1 VESKLPRIELQDRDM
16 TQQIEVEPTEV
27 REIRAS
33 VRDPRRAGA
42 SKSENAPHSAKRVF
56 TTLIVALVFAFAVI
70 AGLVYLVDSAAY
82 QSTDDAFIDGHIVPV
97 SAQVAG
103 RVQSVYVDDN
113 QIANKTDLVVELDPR
128 DFDAAAR
135 QKAAAV
141 ASSQAQASAA
151 QAALQQAI
159 AHVRTE
165 EATVESDE
173 ATAAADAAQNDKAQS
188 DFKRFEGLF
197 KTKVVS
203 PQDVDQFRAAA
214 KSAQATLNAA
224 EKKVLSDEALVSEA
238 RAQVDAF
245 KGLVQSVNPQIHES
259 DANLATAKLNQS
271 YTRILAPESGWV
283 TEKSV
288 VPGEYV
294 QAGQSLF
301 ALVPKQVF
309 ITANFKEDQIGRMR
323 PGQPVKV
330 EVDALHGQK
339 FRGHVDSIQAGSGA
353 RFSLLPPQN
362 ATGNYVKVVQRVPV
376 KIVFDEPMNTGDGLQ
391 VGPGESVVPTVKVSD
406 PDYSPIKVG
415 IAFVV
420 IAIGVIF
427 IVNRGLRKRPK
438 AANIPIAK

>member
-1 VESKLPRIELQDRDM
+1 MPS
-16 TQQIEVEPTEV
+16 QIEVEPTEV
-27 REIRAS
+27 HGR
-33 VRDPRRAGA
+33 VRDPGRARR
-42 SKSENAPHSAKRVF
+42 SKREHAPHSAKRVF
-56 TTLIVALVFAFAVI
+56 TTFIIALVFAFAVI
-70 AGLVYLVDSAAY
+70 VGLVYLVNSAAY
-82 QSTDDAFIDGHIVPV
+82 QSTDDAFIDGHIIPV

-103 RVQSVYVDDN
+103 RVQSIYVDDN
-113 QIANKTDLVVELDPR
+113 QSVNKSDLVVELDPR

-141 ASSQAQASAA
+141 ASSQAQAAAA

-159 AHVRTE
+159 AHVKTE
-165 EATVESDE
+165 EATVESDQ
-173 ATAAADAAQNDKAQS
+173 ATADADAAQSDKAQS
-188 DFKRFEGLF
+188 DFKRFEELF

-214 KSAQATLNAA
+214 KSAEATLNAA
-224 EKKVLSDEALVSEA
+224 KKKVLSDEALVSEA

-245 KGLVQSVNPQIHES
+245 AGLVQSVNAQIHES

-271 YTRILAPESGWV
+271 YTRILAPEAGWV

-288 VPGEYV
+288 VPGAYV

-309 ITANFKEDQIGRMR
+309 VTANFKEDQIGHMR
-323 PGQPVKV
+323 PGQPVEV
-330 EVDALHGQK
+330 EVDALQGQK

-391 VGPGESVVPTVKVSD
+391 LGPGESVIPTVKVSD

-420 IAIGVIF
+420 MAIGIIF
-427 IVNRGLRKRPK
+427 IMSRGLRKQFK
-438 AANIPIAK
+438 AADAAN

>member
-1 VESKLPRIELQDRDM
+1 M
-16 TQQIEVEPTEV
+16 TQQIEVEPTE
-27 REIRAS
+27 IRAPA
-33 VRDPRRAGA
+33 RDPRRAGS
-42 SKSENAPHSAKRVF
+42 SKRENASHSAKRIF
-56 TTLIVALVFAFAVI
+56 TTFVIALVFAFAVI
-70 AGLVYLVDSAAY
+70 AGLVYMVNSAAY

-113 QIANKTDLVVELDPR
+113 QSVNKTDLVVELDPR

-135 QKAAAV
+135 QKAAAL
-141 ASSQAQASAA
+141 ASSQAQAAA
-151 QAALQQAI
+151 AEAALQVAI
-159 AHVRTE
+159 AHVKTE
-165 EATVESDE
+165 EATVESDQ

-188 DFKRFEGLF
+188 DFKRYEELF

-203 PQDVDQFRAAA
+203 PQDVDQYRAAA

-224 EKKVLSDEALVSEA
+224 EKKVVSDEALVSEA
-238 RAQVDAF
+238 RAQVDAYA
-245 KGLVQSVNPQIHES
+245 GLVQSVNAQIHES
-259 DANLATAKLNQS
+259 DANLATANLNQS

-301 ALVPKQVF
+301 ALVPKEVF
-309 ITANFKEDQIGRMR
+309 ITANFKEDQIGHMR
-323 PGQPVKV
+323 PGQAVEI

-376 KIVFDEPMNTGDGLQ
+376 KVVFDEAVNTGSGLQ
-391 VGPGESVVPTVKVSD
+391 LGPGESVVPTVKVSD
-406 PDYSPIKVG
+406 PDYSPTKVG
-415 IAFVV
+415 IAFVI
-420 IAIGVIF
+420 IAVGVIF
-427 IVNRGLRKRPK
+427 IVSRGLRKRRPK
-438 AANIPIAK
+438 AADSPIAK